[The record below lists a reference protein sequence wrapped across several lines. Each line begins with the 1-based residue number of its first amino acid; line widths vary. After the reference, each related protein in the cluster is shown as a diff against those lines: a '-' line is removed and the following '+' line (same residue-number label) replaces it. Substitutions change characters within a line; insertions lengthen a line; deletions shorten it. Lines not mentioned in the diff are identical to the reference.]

1 MMEDRHMQLE
11 RPAMRIWN
19 LFLGPP
25 PGQARLADHLDE
37 AIGQLRVELAT
48 QRDAD
53 LELEALWT
61 SAVRVQDLVLGSVDG
76 PSSQTTS
83 MSTTVELLE
92 GRIDAAC
99 TNGVCWGSRFVLVAT
114 MSHFLELKTEME
126 VLGSRHSMD
135 MTED

>member
-1 MMEDRHMQLE
+1 
-11 RPAMRIWN
+11 
-19 LFLGPP
+19 
-25 PGQARLADHLDE
+25 
-37 AIGQLRVELAT
+37 
-48 QRDAD
+48 
-53 LELEALWT
+53 
-61 SAVRVQDLVLGSVDG
+61 VRVQDLVLGSVDG

-99 TNGVCWGSRFVLVAT
+99 TNGVCWGSHFVLVAT